1 LPESD
6 LCSEGCPLPRLASF
20 ERSQVPTPA
29 SFDFFVKDHSL
40 KVTKLGRNWKL
51 VPMVFYAHVPSSCV
65 EQSAL
70 HRHASLDALSSE
82 PVRRWSRIPA

>member
-1 LPESD
+1 
-6 LCSEGCPLPRLASF
+6 
-20 ERSQVPTPA
+20 
-29 SFDFFVKDHSL
+29 L

-51 VPMVFYAHVPSSCV
+51 VPMFFYAHVPSSCV